1 MNQMKK
7 SMTSVILATALA
19 APMMIP
25 ATATEA
31 SWKKFK
37 QQMGNSKCWGLVA
50 ALDQSEKMKEGCKSS

>member
-1 MNQMKK
+1 MKRITTA
-7 SMTSVILATALA
+7 MIAAALA

-37 QQMGNSKCWGLVA
+37 QQMSNSKCWGIVA
-50 ALDQSEKMKEGCKSS
+50 TLGQSKKMKEGCKRS